1 MGKVLPS
8 QRLLKQFEE
17 RLVFGEMNLSESVRS
32 GAQMMLQYA
41 LEGEVTEAL
50 GRSYYENAP
59 ETTKEK
65 GRRNGYESHRVLT
78 GEGAVTVQVPQI
90 REASTGF
97 QSKILD
103 AYVSRTEKLDELIA
117 RMYVHGM
124 STCDIEA
131 TFADV
136 LSGTGVSKSVVSR
149 VTKCLSDDFEVFRTR
164 ELSNEELLY
173 LEIDGTYLRYHQGA
187 EKKEPIL
194 VATGYRVDGT
204 RVLLHIGVGNGES
217 YANWKGFL
225 QEMVAR
231 GLREPLLIVT
241 DGNPGVLKAIEEVFP
256 SKPKATLPKAP
267 AREYLG
273 QGTER
278 SPR

>member
-1 MGKVLPS
+1 M
-8 QRLLKQFEE
+8 
-17 RLVFGEMNLSESVRS
+17 
-32 GAQMMLQYA
+32 
-41 LEGEVTEAL
+41 
-50 GRSYYENAP
+50 
-59 ETTKEK
+59 
-65 GRRNGYESHRVLT
+65 
-78 GEGAVTVQVPQI
+78 PQI
-90 REASTGF
+90 RETSTGF
-97 QSKILD
+97 RSKILD

-124 STCDIEA
+124 STRDIEA

-149 VTKCLSDDFEVFRTR
+149 VTQCLSDDFEVFRKR
-164 ELSNEELLY
+164 DLSSEELLY
-173 LEIDGTYLRYHQGA
+173 LELDGTFLRYHQGA

-194 VATGYRVDGT
+194 VATGYRIDGT

-256 SKPKATLPKAP
+256 QSLKQRCQKHRLENILGKAP
-267 AREYLG
+267 KEIHDELKAALLHGPEQIADLPVPVAESPGAVRIGHPERSHLVEYLAPNSVFNSLPR
-273 QGTER
+273 QR
-278 SPR
+278 SSPHLRPDDRLVTIDRVLHHASLGVA

>member
-17 RLVFGEMNLSESVRS
+17 RLVFGDMNLSEIVRS

-41 LEGEVTEAL
+41 LEREVTEAL
-50 GRSYYENAP
+50 GRGYYENAP

-90 REASTGF
+90 RETSTGF
-97 QSKILD
+97 RSKILD

-124 STCDIEA
+124 STRDIEA

-149 VTKCLSDDFEVFRTR
+149 VTQCLSDDFEVFRKR
-164 ELSNEELLY
+164 DLSSEELLY
-173 LEIDGTYLRYHQGA
+173 LELDGTFLRYHQGA

-194 VATGYRVDGT
+194 VATGYRIDGT

-241 DGNPGVLKAIEEVFP
+241 DGNPGVLNAIEEVFP
-256 SKPKATLPKAP
+256 SKPKAALPKAP
-267 AREYLG
+267 TRKHLG
-273 QGTER
+273 
-278 SPR
+278 

>member
-17 RLVFGEMNLSESVRS
+17 RLVFGDMNLSEIVRS

-41 LEGEVTEAL
+41 LEHEVTEAL
-50 GRSYYENAP
+50 GRGYYENAP

-90 REASTGF
+90 RETSTGF
-97 QSKILD
+97 RSKILD

-124 STCDIEA
+124 STRDIEA

-149 VTKCLSDDFEVFRTR
+149 VTQCLSDDFEVFRKR
-164 ELSNEELLY
+164 DLSSEELLY
-173 LEIDGTYLRYHQGA
+173 LELDGTFLRYHQGA

-194 VATGYRVDGT
+194 VATGRVGDRVGSFGQVST
-204 RVLLHIGVGNGES
+204 RQAKNLKS
-217 YANWKGFL
+217 FL
-225 QEMVAR
+225 WL
-231 GLREPLLIVT
+231 GLR
-241 DGNPGVLKAIEEVFP
+241 GNHTTFLTALSRWP
-256 SKPKATLPKAP
+256 
-267 AREYLG
+267 
-273 QGTER
+273 TER
-278 SPR
+278 PTLQSLVPRTSHEAPCLGGR